1 MYQKRILSS
10 EISSRQIRL
19 HLEESHLLIKSKK
32 FYSPK
37 RSPRNSMIIS
47 KTSPNS
53 KASPLV
59 TKEAFQSW
67 GEILGMKYIFN
78 AMWESLSRI
87 SHQNDFNFLFLSS
100 TVSETWSDAGGREG
114 KFQNFSYTRN
124 FFSLLRWD
132 EKKERK
138 TTGKNATRKIFS
150 SSFNF
155 SFSLFSSAFHIGI
168 RPSVVLYIVH
178 RSKIIHFNGVVWC
191 CCEGKFRSLN
201 VADEGKPSRKEL
213 SEMNAV
219 LTLMENSCEFKIEK
233 TFRMKLKIFWAAART
248 SLPYNPTSRRIHSVF
263 SFSAFVNT
271 LGRSV
276 EEKKYLEKFW

>member
-132 EKKERK
+132 EKKERRRLAK
-138 TTGKNATRKIFS
+138 MRRGKFS
-150 SSFNF
+150 LRALISRSVFF
-155 SFSLFSSAFHIGI
+155 PLLSTSASDPPSFSIS
-168 RPSVVLYIVH
+168 YT
-178 RSKIIHFNGVVWC
+178 
-191 CCEGKFRSLN
+191 
-201 VADEGKPSRKEL
+201 D
-213 SEMNAV
+213 
-219 LTLMENSCEFKIEK
+219 
-233 TFRMKLKIFWAAART
+233 
-248 SLPYNPTSRRIHSVF
+248 RR
-263 SFSAFVNT
+263 
-271 LGRSV
+271 
-276 EEKKYLEKFW
+276 